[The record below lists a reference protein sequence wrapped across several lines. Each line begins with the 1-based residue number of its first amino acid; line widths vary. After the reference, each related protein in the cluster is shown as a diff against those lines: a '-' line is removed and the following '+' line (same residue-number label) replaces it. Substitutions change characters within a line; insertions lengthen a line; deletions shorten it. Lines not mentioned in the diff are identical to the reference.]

1 MNMRKIVFKGVING
15 EEFDNVQDYNSRM
28 QELIS
33 AGVTE
38 IQATSSTSMKSEEP
52 ENKKKEFD
60 LTDYLPYFNNEK
72 YYLDQLVSDDNALN
86 EKNLAYAEKT
96 FGAAYSDLSKA
107 LENGEVDVNQLL
119 NLANIIKE
127 IRSQVAIDSSENRN
141 AINEL
146 TEKITN
152 DTKHLQLLNNA
163 KPVLST
169 VAEYYE
175 AAFELVK
182 SYLLKF

>member
-1 MNMRKIVFKGVING
+1 MRKIVFRGVING

-33 AGVTE
+33 KGVTE

-52 ENKKKEFD
+52 ENKKKKEFD
-60 LTDYLPYFNNEK
+60 LTDYLPYFNDKN
-72 YYLDQLVSDDNALN
+72 YYLDQLVSDDSALN

-96 FGAAYSDLSKA
+96 FDAAYSDLSRA
-107 LENGEVDVNQLL
+107 LEDGEVDVNQLL

-127 IRSQVAIDSSENRN
+127 IRSQVAIDSSENRT
-141 AINEL
+141 AITEL

-152 DTKHLQLLNNA
+152 DTKHLQILNNA
-163 KPVLST
+163 KPVLSA

-182 SYLLKF
+182 NYLLKF

>member
-1 MNMRKIVFKGVING
+1 MNMRKIVFEGVING
-15 EEFDNVQDYNSRM
+15 EKFDNVQDYNSRM

-52 ENKKKEFD
+52 EKKKEFD

-72 YYLDQLVSDDNALN
+72 HYLDQLVSDDSALN
-86 EKNLAYAEKT
+86 EKNLAYAERT
-96 FGAAYSDLSKA
+96 FGAAYNDLSKA
-107 LENGEVDVNQLL
+107 LADGEVDVNQLL

-127 IRSQVAIDSSENRN
+127 IRSQVAIDSSENRT

-146 TEKITN
+146 TEKIAN

-169 VAEYYE
+169 VAEYYD

>member
-1 MNMRKIVFKGVING
+1 MRKIVFRGVING

-33 AGVTE
+33 TGVTE
-38 IQATSSTSMKSEEP
+38 IQATSSTSMKSEELG
-52 ENKKKEFD
+52 KKKEFD

-86 EKNLAYAEKT
+86 EKNLAYAERT
-96 FGAAYSDLSKA
+96 FGAAYSDLSRA
-107 LENGEVDVNQLL
+107 LEGGEVDVNQLL

-127 IRSQVAIDSSENRN
+127 IRSQVAIDSSENRT